1 MAIDNRQLRE
11 LMERLK
17 TDERFLPR
25 YQAYRQVN
33 REKAWQTFCRR
44 TGIPLRRR
52 LVMRRVL
59 QYAAVVLI
67 ALGTGLYF
75 LNRPAEEQPT
85 LAISAP
91 PEGKAVLTLADG
103 RTVSLDEASDSL
115 SLPQVANAT
124 VGQAQIVYRQSDDRE
139 ASQQYNTLATDKDG
153 EFRIE
158 LPDGTRVHLNASS
171 RLTYPLAFE
180 DDRRVVRL
188 EGEAYF
194 EIAKDAARPFFVQ
207 TGEVQVQQFGTS
219 FNLRAYTGREV
230 EVVLVEGSVQVQAPG
245 QTYTM
250 QPGELTAYNP
260 TDGTLTSQP
269 VNTSFYTAW
278 HTGRLQFEEAPLGD
292 IMTVLSRW
300 YDVQVRYGDE
310 AIKALQFSGR
320 ITRHDNLL
328 NILELMVYTQD
339 MTFTIED
346 EHTILIQSKRH

>member
-1 MAIDNRQLRE
+1 M
-11 LMERLK
+11 
-17 TDERFLPR
+17 
-25 YQAYRQVN
+25 
-33 REKAWQTFCRR
+33 
-44 TGIPLRRR
+44 
-52 LVMRRVL
+52 
-59 QYAAVVLI
+59 
-67 ALGTGLYF
+67 
-75 LNRPAEEQPT
+75 
-85 LAISAP
+85 
-91 PEGKAVLTLADG
+91 
-103 RTVSLDEASDSL
+103 
-115 SLPQVANAT
+115 
-124 VGQAQIVYRQSDDRE
+124 
-139 ASQQYNTLATDKDG
+139 
-153 EFRIE
+153 
-158 LPDGTRVHLNASS
+158 
-171 RLTYPLAFE
+171 
-180 DDRRVVRL
+180 VRL

-260 TDGTLTSQP
+260 ADGTLTSQP

-310 AIKALQFSGR
+310 AIKTLQFSGR

-328 NILELMVYTQD
+328 NILELMEYTQD